1 MNQYKPVDITE
12 LAKQEAKAFPL
23 TCGDAPK
30 AAPPKNDRCPR
41 QSSAFRKND
50 RIKIKTMGKDAF
62 SINKETVDL
71 RYVEQLVDSE
81 QTTALAYLLKY
92 MELHC
97 FNGRT
102 PLNEIIPRLS
112 AQLLEKGLASVNE
125 GSYLSSNLAMP
136 RAQEIYACINRYR
149 GLML

>member
-1 MNQYKPVDITE
+1 MKKKAKKDNS
-12 LAKQEAKAFPL
+12 AKQEAKAFPL
-23 TCGDAPK
+23 TCEDAPK
-30 AAPPKNDRCPR
+30 AAPPTTSRCPR
-41 QSSAFRKND
+41 QSSSFRKND
-50 RIKIKTMGKDAF
+50 RIKMKTMGKDAF

-97 FNGRT
+97 FDGRT
-102 PLNEIIPRLS
+102 PLKDIIPRLS
-112 AQLLEKGLASVNE
+112 AQLHEKGLASINE
-125 GSYLSSNLAMP
+125 SSYLSSNLAMP
-136 RAQEIYACINRYR
+136 RPQEIYACIDRYR

>member
-1 MNQYKPVDITE
+1 M
-12 LAKQEAKAFPL
+12 
-23 TCGDAPK
+23 
-30 AAPPKNDRCPR
+30 
-41 QSSAFRKND
+41 
-50 RIKIKTMGKDAF
+50 
-62 SINKETVDL
+62 DL

>member
-1 MNQYKPVDITE
+1 
-12 LAKQEAKAFPL
+12 
-23 TCGDAPK
+23 
-30 AAPPKNDRCPR
+30 
-41 QSSAFRKND
+41 
-50 RIKIKTMGKDAF
+50 MGKDAF

-102 PLNEIIPRLS
+102 ELKDIIQKLS
-112 AQLLEKGLASVNE
+112 DQIQEKGLISINE
-125 GSYLSSNLAMP
+125 GAYLSSNLAMP
-136 RAQEIYACINRYR
+136 RPQEIYACVNRYR
-149 GLML
+149 ELML

>member
-1 MNQYKPVDITE
+1 M
-12 LAKQEAKAFPL
+12 
-23 TCGDAPK
+23 
-30 AAPPKNDRCPR
+30 
-41 QSSAFRKND
+41 
-50 RIKIKTMGKDAF
+50 KTMGKDAF

-97 FNGRT
+97 FDGRT
-102 PLNEIIPRLS
+102 PLKDIIPRLS
-112 AQLLEKGLASVNE
+112 AQLHEKGLASINE
-125 GSYLSSNLAMP
+125 SSYLSSNLAMP
-136 RAQEIYACINRYR
+136 RPQEIYACIDRYR